1 MSYIY
6 TLILSIHIVAG
17 SISLFFGTI
26 NMLMKKGGGIHQK
39 AGRVFVV
46 SMMLT
51 GVSALIMSQLKPN
64 PFLFIIGVFTIYLV
78 GTADRCSKPLKD
90 KPLLIDWVYSL
101 SMFVFADIFILWG
114 IISLFQGNTM
124 GVVML
129 IFGGVGL
136 YSVYKDFI
144 NYRGKNL
151 DKKHR
156 LQTHIGRMVGAY
168 TATITAVL
176 VVNASAL
183 PPTIPPFVYWLLP
196 TLILTPISIYWIRKH
211 KK

>member
-26 NMLMKKGGGIHQK
+26 NMLIKKGGEIHRK

-51 GVSALIMSQLKPN
+51 GISALIMSQLKPN

-129 IFGGVGL
+129 IFGGVACMVFTKT
-136 YSVYKDFI
+136 SSI
-144 NYRGKNL
+144 IEGKISTKNI
-151 DKKHR
+151 DSKR
-156 LQTHIGRMVGAY
+156 I
-168 TATITAVL
+168 L
-176 VVNASAL
+176 VE
-183 PPTIPPFVYWLLP
+183 W
-196 TLILTPISIYWIRKH
+196 
-211 KK
+211 